1 MPLDGQPPYDLELD
15 EAVKVTTHRPRLAAK
30 HNPEKRYG
38 RGNDLYGSQP
48 GNHGKVSQDRD
59 YYGSGRLRRAATSGD
74 IVMQFRR

>member
-1 MPLDGQPPYDLELD
+1 MLVELYANCAGMPLDGQPRYDLELD

-59 YYGSGRLRRAATSGD
+59 LLRFWPAP
-74 IVMQFRR
+74 